1 MNSKII
7 IILIAVILSF
17 EGCNSVT
24 DTSLTEPDKTGDL
37 VIMPLGNSLTNNSN
51 SRVKLWNLLTDDGYE
66 VDFVGDQHQE
76 SSIPDPDHEGV
87 GGIKIHEVIDKAAS
101 LMERHDPEYV
111 TLMIGTN
118 DIAGGFN
125 EPAAEIADRWN
136 ELVQLLLDH
145 SSSRTYIIAA
155 TIPPVTSKEVGSE
168 EMEERDRAV
177 MTSRFNQLL
186 REHIEN
192 RRQNGDNIVLAD
204 VEQAL
209 DADQHLISDGVHL
222 NPEGYEIMGT
232 VYYETIKE
240 LIEN

>member
-7 IILIAVILSF
+7 VVLFAVTLMF
-17 EGCNSVT
+17 EGCNSV
-24 DTSLTEPDKTGDL
+24 SAPSISEPENTGEL
-37 VIMPLGNSLTNNSN
+37 IIMPLGNSLTNNSRP
-51 SRVKLWNLLTDDGYE
+51 RVKLWNLLTDDGYE
-66 VDFVGDQHQE
+66 VDYVGDQHQT

-118 DIAGGFN
+118 DIAGYFD
-125 EPAAEIADRWN
+125 EPAVEIADRWN

-145 SSSRTYIIAA
+145 SIPQTYVVAA
-155 TIPPVTSKEVGSE
+155 TIPPVTSKQVGSE

-177 MTSRFNQLL
+177 MTARFNRLV
-186 REHIEN
+186 RERVEN
-192 RRQNGDNIVLAD
+192 RIQNGDNIVLAD
-204 VEQAL
+204 VEQEL
-209 DADQHLISDGVHL
+209 NADQHLISDGVHL

>member
-1 MNSKII
+1 MDIKFFCF
-7 IILIAVILSF
+7 LIAVILIF
-17 EGCNSVT
+17 GGCNSIS
-24 DTSLTEPDKTGDL
+24 DPPLSEPEETGEL
-37 VIMPLGNSLTNNSN
+37 VIMPLGNSLTNNSRP
-51 SRVKLWNLLTDDGYE
+51 RVKLWNLLTDNGYE
-66 VDFVGDQHQE
+66 VDYVGDQHQT

-87 GGIKIHEVIDKAAS
+87 GGIKIHEVIDKAVS
-101 LMERHDPEYV
+101 LMERHDPKYI

-118 DIAGGFN
+118 DIAGGFD
-125 EPAAEIADRWN
+125 EPAVEIADRWN

-145 SSSRTYIIAA
+145 SGSRTYVIAA
-155 TIPPVTSKEVGSE
+155 TIPPVASKQVGSE

-177 MTSRFNQLL
+177 MTSRFNRLL
-186 REHIEN
+186 REHVET

-209 DADQHLISDGVHL
+209 HADQHLVSDGVHL

-232 VYYETIKE
+232 VYYETIKD